1 MGLRVKNYNIFGVH
15 WKMWLLGEWIL
26 KNQYRGD
33 GCLKR
38 GVWAVCRFKGGL
50 ARKSGCF
57 CLILL
62 FYALKEMW
70 MICFDVLLCLFD
82 VKRNSHCNIY
92 WNFVLVKLLLAYGSI
107 LVLQI
112 ACLSLSLKIKVIY
125 LWCDK
130 IIKLKFFVWFIHSSK
145 NGH

>member
-1 MGLRVKNYNIFGVH
+1 MLRKIQSNETHYPGEHDLFQFHCYISVWRDRVVNIKKF
-15 WKMWLLGEWIL
+15 WYSLL
-26 KNQYRGD
+26 
-33 GCLKR
+33 
-38 GVWAVCRFKGGL
+38 
-50 ARKSGCF
+50 

-62 FYALKEMW
+62 FYALKKMW